1 MIVVRA
7 RSRALEGSEFD
18 FRQWN
23 GSFWA
28 KSPQLLLRII
38 LTYGNIRSTTAKANA
53 SHTGQR
59 GSSAGRAT
67 EGFLGAF
74 RTGQSPPGAVGGLR
88 ERRMRAMRIR
98 RSFFHGLRLSGGL
111 LNRLDGGSK
120 PQQPVGEFLFGDGER
135 RQKTQAVLG
144 GEDDESVFEGLRLD
158 VGGLAAFD

>member
-1 MIVVRA
+1 MV
-7 RSRALEGSEFD
+7 
-18 FRQWN
+18 
-23 GSFWA
+23 
-28 KSPQLLLRII
+28 LRII
-38 LTYGNIRSTTAKANA
+38 LTYAIMHSTAASRRHSPSKDNGGRPESCGTGRNQAPSVKRGNL
-53 SHTGQR
+53 H
-59 GSSAGRAT
+59 
-67 EGFLGAF
+67 
-74 RTGQSPPGAVGGLR
+74 PHAVGGLS